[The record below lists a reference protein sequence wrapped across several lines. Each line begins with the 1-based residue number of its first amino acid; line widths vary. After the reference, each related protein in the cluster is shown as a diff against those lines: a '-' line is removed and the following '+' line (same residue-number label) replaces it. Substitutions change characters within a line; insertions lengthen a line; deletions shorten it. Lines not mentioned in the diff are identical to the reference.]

1 MTKEEFEELSFKFKQ
16 LIGLVNK
23 DLRELKLS
31 LDEALKKN
39 NVTLKEFN
47 EMGMDYISK
56 SNSIE
61 RVRFVSYRNFES
73 IENRQQPRQEI
84 EIVNKSNQ
92 LFTQVDEVQA
102 DQLQDIIKNY
112 PVIMEMVNRFKQNQE
127 KVLEAGIII
136 ELPFD
141 DDKQIN
147 KSFRLNGVIAKQWEE
162 FCQEHKQFTVKDLAS
177 MALKEYMAKHK

>member
-1 MTKEEFEELSFKFKQ
+1 MTEKEFEALRRKVLRQLGFINKELTRKQPLDIVIQRSGLRSEEIELIGYGYKEESNQMGRFKQ
-16 LIGLVNK
+16 VEYEDLPDHMKEQPKNEIEVVNK
-23 DLRELKLS
+23 
-31 LDEALKKN
+31 
-39 NVTLKEFN
+39 
-47 EMGMDYISK
+47 G
-56 SNSIE
+56 
-61 RVRFVSYRNFES
+61 
-73 IENRQQPRQEI
+73 
-84 EIVNKSNQ
+84 NQ
-92 LFTQVDEVQA
+92 LFTNIAEEQA
-102 DQLQDIIKNY
+102 GQLQDMINNY

-127 KVLEAGIII
+127 RVLEDGIII